1 MYWRSLFL
9 LAFLPCCLSA
19 GSLTV
24 VIDLNEKFLDVSNEG
39 FWIVK
44 FYAPWCAHCK
54 RLLPVWE
61 HLGHAVSDKN
71 LPVRVAKM
79 DCTRFT
85 SACNSLSITGY
96 PTILFFRQGRRLEYH
111 GERTKEALFNFVVK
125 SSAPVIEKISAARI
139 NDVSIRR
146 DSRNDPCFVLVGE
159 EKDEIHHEFEEIA
172 NSLFSMTRFFAATA
186 SSVPATLR
194 ESGARVVVFKDDAFF
209 PYHGSV

>member
-1 MYWRSLFL
+1 MQWYTIFSL
-9 LAFLPCCLSA
+9 AVLPCCLLAAS
-19 GSLTV
+19 SLTV

-61 HLGHAVSDKN
+61 HLGHAVNDKN

-85 SACNSLSITGY
+85 SACNSLSISGY
-96 PTILFFRQGRRLEYH
+96 PTILFFRHSGRRIEYY
-111 GERTKEALFNFVVK
+111 GERSKEALFNFVVK

-139 NDVSIRR
+139 NDIKTKTL
-146 DSRNDPCFVLVGE
+146 RNDHILSSFGRGG
-159 EKDEIHHEFEEIA
+159 KDRAFTAEF
-172 NSLFSMTRFFAATA
+172 R
-186 SSVPATLR
+186 
-194 ESGARVVVFKDDAFF
+194 KDC
-209 PYHGSV
+209 